1 MSKIVVAGSLHY
13 DIMLQAPHRP
23 EKGETV
29 IGSSCAYKFGGKG
42 GNQAVSAAKAGA
54 QVSFVGAVGA
64 DDPGRF
70 LLAVL
75 MENQVD
81 TRHVEITSAA
91 PSGMSVAIMDA
102 EGDYGAV
109 VVSNANNLIAPQQLD
124 QGSLWQDTGMLLL
137 QNEVPEAINLVA
149 AKQAKNHGAL
159 VCLNAAPARE
169 LSAQLQAC
177 IDLLVVNAVEARDLS
192 GITVNDL
199 QQACMA
205 AEALSAS
212 FKAVV
217 VTAGEHGVAF
227 CEAGSSSQSLPAL
240 KVELV
245 STHGAGDCFMGMLC
259 ASLLQGQTLPQAVA
273 RANKAAAEHVSHS
286 TR

>member
-1 MSKIVVAGSLHY
+1 MSKIVVTGSLHY
-13 DIMLQAPHRP
+13 DIMLQAHHRP

-42 GNQAVSAAKAGA
+42 GNQAVSAAMAGA
-54 QVSFVGAVGA
+54 QVSFVGAVGT
-64 DDPGRF
+64 DDPGKF

-75 MENQVD
+75 QQNHVD
-81 TRHVEITSAA
+81 TRHVAVTSAA

-109 VVSNANNLIAPQQLD
+109 VVSNANNLISQQQLAED
-124 QGSLWQDTGMLLL
+124 SLWQDTGMLLL
-137 QNEVPEAINLVA
+137 QNEVPEAVNLA
-149 AKQAKNHGAL
+149 AAMQAKKHGAQ

-169 LSAQLQAC
+169 LSVALQSC

-192 GITVNDL
+192 GITVNNL
-199 QQACMA
+199 PQACTA
-205 AEALSAS
+205 AQALCSQ

-227 CEAGSSSQSLPAL
+227 CKAGGNSQSLPAQ
-240 KVELV
+240 KVELI

-259 ASLLQGQTLPQAVA
+259 TSLLHGQTLQQAVA
-273 RANKAAAEHVSHS
+273 RANQAAAEHVS
-286 TR
+286 RRPA

>member
-1 MSKIVVAGSLHY
+1 MSKIVVTGSLHY

-29 IGSSCAYKFGGKG
+29 IGSHCSYKFGGKG

-54 QVSFVGAVGA
+54 RVKFVGAVGN
-64 DDPGRF
+64 DDPGKF
-70 LLAVL
+70 LLSVL
-75 MENQVD
+75 QENGVD
-81 TRHVEITSAA
+81 THQVKVISTV

-109 VVSNANNLIAPQQLD
+109 VVSNANNLIDPQQLV
-124 QGSLWQDTGMLLL
+124 QAGLWQDAGMLLL
-137 QNEVPEAINLVA
+137 QNEVPEAVNLQA
-149 AKQAKNHGAL
+149 ATEAKKHGAL

-169 LSAQLQAC
+169 LCAPLQAC

-199 QQACMA
+199 QQACTA
-205 AEALSAS
+205 AEALSGR

-227 CEAGSSSQSLPAL
+227 CEAGNGSQSLPAQ
-240 KVELV
+240 KVELI

-259 ASLLQGQTLPQAVA
+259 ASLLQGQPLAQAVA
-273 RANKAAAEHVSHS
+273 NANQAAAEHVSRRPS
-286 TR
+286 

>member
-1 MSKIVVAGSLHY
+1 MNKIVVTGSLHY

-29 IGSSCAYKFGGKG
+29 IGSSCTYKFGGKG
-42 GNQAVSAAKAGA
+42 GNQAVSAAIAGA

-64 DDPGRF
+64 DDPGKF
-70 LLAVL
+70 LLSVL
-75 MENQVD
+75 QNNGVD
-81 TRHVEITSAA
+81 TQQVKVITTV

-109 VVSNANNLIAPQQLD
+109 VVSNANNWIDSQQLAEEA
-124 QGSLWQDTGMLLL
+124 LWQDVGMLLL
-137 QNEVPEAINLVA
+137 QNEVPEAVNLQA
-149 AKQAKNHGAL
+149 ATEARKHGAL
-159 VCLNAAPARE
+159 VCLNAAPARV
-169 LSAQLQAC
+169 LSAPLQAC

-192 GITVNDL
+192 GIAVNSL
-199 QQACMA
+199 QQACTA
-205 AEALSAS
+205 AEALGGS

-227 CEAGSSSQSLPAL
+227 CERGKSSQSLPAQ
-240 KVELV
+240 KIELI

-259 ASLLQGQTLPQAVA
+259 ASLLQEQPLAQAVA
-273 RANKAAAEHVSHS
+273 NANQAAAEHVSRKS
-286 TR
+286 S